1 MAREAFHPRPCET
14 HAESHELVS
23 KPPNHRAPITHPP
36 LHHSSFGHGTN
47 TRPINAT
54 PVPPACSSMSPWP
67 VLAQTGVSS
76 QPSSNPP
83 SLTPFPR
90 APELDPLRLSN
101 GVSLR
106 MAEVWSPLLLSR
118 RNPRLVV
125 VARDTLT
132 GVWSVPSMAYARA
145 MSRSRSRR
153 QLSECLLFSA
163 PRLLPPPP
171 PLPARPKQLPKLGSL
186 DKYKATAPDPHLR
199 RFPPPSL
206 PLTLFSHLHPQP
218 SQSPWESRCSLQFT
232 CCCRFDPLAACA
244 FSSTLQK
251 VCSFSA
257 SPLRAT
263 V

>member
-23 KPPNHRAPITHPP
+23 KPPNHRAAITHPP
-36 LHHSSFGHGTN
+36 LHHPSFGHGRN
-47 TRPINAT
+47 TSPSMLPQFPQPVHPCRPGR
-54 PVPPACSSMSPWP
+54 PWP
-67 VLAQTGVSS
+67 KLGLAAN
-76 QPSSNPP
+76 PSSNPP

-101 GVSLR
+101 GVSLS
-106 MAEVWSPLLLSR
+106 MAKVWSPLLLSR
-118 RNPRLVV
+118 RNPRLVA
-125 VARDTLT
+125 VARGTLT

-153 QLSECLLFSA
+153 RLSECLPFSA
-163 PRLLPPPP
+163 PRSLPPT
-171 PLPARPKQLPKLGSL
+171 LPARPKQLPKLGSL

-199 RFPPPSL
+199 RFPSPSL

-232 CCCRFDPLAACA
+232 CCCRLDPFAACA